1 MCTGIADEKGVNI
14 RETENKMSESSYWQE
29 TKIYKKREEGKHCF
43 WILKPFHGSKSFL
56 CIVQFYGLL
65 SYVILAH

>member
-1 MCTGIADEKGVNI
+1 MCTGIANEKGVNI

-43 WILKPFHGSKSFL
+43 GILKPFHGSRSFL
-56 CIVQFYGLL
+56 FMV
-65 SYVILAH
+65 